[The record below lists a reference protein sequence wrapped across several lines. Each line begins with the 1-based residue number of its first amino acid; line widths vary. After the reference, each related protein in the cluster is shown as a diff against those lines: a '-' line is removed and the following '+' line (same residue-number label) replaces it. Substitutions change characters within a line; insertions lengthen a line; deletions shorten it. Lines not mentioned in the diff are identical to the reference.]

1 MNKTTV
7 YANDSPEVVYLKS
20 RDRRLAKVIDLVGE
34 VESKEHND
42 PYTFLVHEIIEQMLS
57 VKAGARIYKRLE
69 ESCHGTI
76 CPETID
82 CLSDEEIRSAGMS
95 NAKVEYIRILT
106 DAVKT
111 GVLVFS
117 RLEAETDANVIKTLT
132 SLRGIGNWTAKMYL
146 IFVLNRLNVLP
157 YEDGAFLQAYRWLYK
172 TEDTSP
178 ASIKKKCKKWSPYA
192 SVATRFM
199 YRALD
204 MGLTKQEF
212 HLFKQPLD

>member
-1 MNKTTV
+1 
-7 YANDSPEVVYLKS
+7 
-20 RDRRLAKVIDLVGE
+20 
-34 VESKEHND
+34 
-42 PYTFLVHEIIEQMLS
+42 
-57 VKAGARIYKRLE
+57 
-69 ESCHGTI
+69 
-76 CPETID
+76 
-82 CLSDEEIRSAGMS
+82 MS

-111 GVLVFS
+111 GALVFS
-117 RLEAETDANVIKTLT
+117 RLEHETDTNVVKKLT

-172 TEDTSP
+172 TDDVSP

-192 SVATRFM
+192 SVAARFM